1 MIILSALGTGAY
13 REATYHFERREQTVR
28 TGFFAAA
35 LAQWYPEARVVIL
48 ATQGALNG
56 PNGEHLARRLPN
68 AEVVSI
74 PNGST
79 EQECWD
85 LFNAVAAAVPEGEE
99 VIFDITHGL
108 RHLPMLGFLVLSY
121 LRVVKRVH
129 IRRVLYGALELTP
142 RDVPEGQEALTQ
154 VVDLTPLVTLLD
166 WAQAAKR
173 FEDTGD
179 AGMFRPLLA
188 MNQQADYNIVARQLP
203 AFSQAMVMNRGTI
216 IPVEAARLVQLLNA
230 AEEGQ
235 LFPQQKPFALIM
247 SQLKQQVEPLSLTSN
262 EPQAVLLAEL
272 AVIEWYFQRGLH
284 PQAASLGTEWLIT
297 LCGWLITAEL
307 QLDLDER
314 QSLAHQLTSVHKDRV
329 AGREV
334 ATPELLD
341 LAATYNELSQL
352 RNDLMH
358 FGYRQKPTPTN
369 RVQKRMTDSIAKV
382 RELAHRS
389 GIRSAGS
396 AESSDF
402 SGTTGD
408 PV

>member
-13 REATYHFERREQTVR
+13 REATYHFEGQGSTVR

-48 ATQGALNG
+48 ATDGALKG
-56 PNGEHLARRLPN
+56 PTGEHLTRRLPN

-74 PNGST
+74 PNGAT

-121 LRVVKRVH
+121 LRVVKRVQ

-142 RDVPEGQEALTQ
+142 RDVPAGQEALTQ

-179 AGMFRPLLA
+179 ASMFQPLLVL
-188 MNQQADYNIVARQLP
+188 NQAAAYNGVARHLP
-203 AFSQAMVMNRGTI
+203 SFSKDMAMNRGPF
-216 IPVEAARLVQLLNA
+216 IPEAAARLVRLLDTA
-230 AEEGQ
+230 GAGRLLGQ
-235 LFPQQKPFALIM
+235 QQPFELIM
-247 SQLKQQVEPLSLTSN
+247 AQLKRQVAPLATSSRD
-262 EPQAVLLAEL
+262 PQPVLESEL
-272 AVIEWYFQRGLH
+272 AIIDWYMRRGQFH
-284 PQAASLGTEWLIT
+284 QAASLGAEWLISVYSWRVH
-297 LCGWLITAEL
+297 GFIR
-307 QLDLDER
+307 LDFTER
-314 QSLAHQLTSVHKDRV
+314 QQDSRALTGLHKDRI
-329 AGREV
+329 AGAPLHDADLAE
-334 ATPELLD
+334 
-341 LAATYNELSQL
+341 LAATYDELSQV

-358 FGYRQKPTPTN
+358 FGYRNDPATAQKL
-369 RVQKRMTDSIAKV
+369 QQRMTGAE
-382 RELAHRS
+382 RRLRQLAGILHLRGPES
-389 GIRSAGS
+389 G
-396 AESSDF
+396 EWDH
-402 SGTTGD
+402 GTLQGEARA
-408 PV
+408 

>member
-13 REATYHFERREQTVR
+13 REATYHFEGQDSTVR

-48 ATQGALNG
+48 ATQGALKG
-56 PNGEHLARRLPN
+56 PNGEHLTRRLPN

-74 PNGST
+74 PNGAT

-121 LRVVKRVH
+121 LRVVKRVQ

-142 RDVPEGQEALTQ
+142 RNVPAGQEALTQ

-179 AGMFRPLLA
+179 ASMFQPLLA
-188 MNQQADYNIVARQLP
+188 VKQKADYNLVARQLP
-203 AFSQAMVMNRGTI
+203 VFSQAMVMNRGQL
-216 IPVEAARLVQLLNA
+216 IPTEAARLVELLSKA
-230 AEEGQ
+230 QSGE
-235 LFPQQKPFALIM
+235 LLPQQKPFALIM
-247 SQLKQQVEPLSLTSN
+247 AQLEQQVQPLALTSA
-262 EPQAVLLAEL
+262 EPQAVLLSEL
-272 AVIEWYFQRGLH
+272 AVIEWYFARRLH
-284 PQAASLGTEWLIT
+284 PQAASLGTEWLISLFGWMNTAT
-297 LCGWLITAEL
+297 LPS
-307 QLDLDER
+307 DLDER
-314 QSLAHQLTSVHKDRV
+314 QTLAHALTTLHRERL
-329 AGREV
+329 AGT
-334 ATPELLD
+334 ASASPEFMALS
-341 LAATYNELSQL
+341 ATYNEISQI

-358 FGYRQKPTPTN
+358 FGFRPNAAPTN
-369 RVQKRMTDSIAKV
+369 RIQQRMTDALMKLRQIAAV
-382 RELAHRS
+382 LPAHESPAEPLAP
-389 GIRSAGS
+389 GAGS
-396 AESSDF
+396 
-402 SGTTGD
+402 
-408 PV
+408 